1 MLRSVGACGHG
12 LRKLKVKSREPD
24 GRSQNCYFLGGA
36 MVSLAAL
43 ATRNLTTVLALILM
57 ASPV

>member
-1 MLRSVGACGHG
+1 MV

-36 MVSLAAL
+36 KRTSKLDEKAHDAQ
-43 ATRNLTTVLALILM
+43 AKGKGG
-57 ASPV
+57 

>member
-1 MLRSVGACGHG
+1 MV

-36 MVSLAAL
+36 KEHQSW
-43 ATRNLTTVLALILM
+43 TRKLTTHRQRAKADKLQ
-57 ASPV
+57 